1 MRGRHAGNRL
11 PALIRDEEDHVTP
24 VQILAMAAPPAE
36 GGQASGGSP
45 LYMFGMMAVIFAIM
59 YFMIIRP
66 QQKQQKLRR
75 DMIASLKNGD
85 RIVTNGGLYATIKD
99 VHEDRLVAF
108 IAEGVKVEI
117 ARSAVGGV
125 IKKKD

>member
-1 MRGRHAGNRL
+1 M
-11 PALIRDEEDHVTP
+11 TP

-66 QQKQQKLRR
+66 QQKQQKARR
-75 DMIASLKNGD
+75 EMIATLKNGD
-85 RIVTNGGLYATIKD
+85 RIVTNGGLYATVKD

-108 IAEGVKVEI
+108 IADGVKVEI

-125 IKKKD
+125 IKKRD